1 MMNEY
6 NDHIEARDEL
16 FSIYSD
22 AHKDAYG
29 FRPRGEHTFL
39 ELQAMSRDEIQ
50 REFDMLSA
58 HMEQEVEMERE
69 MEREAAIRLRSTAA
83 SLAQEQCISLAD
95 AYRWLM
101 QAEGCEGDLEHFL
114 WRMGLGCGTL
124 AFDIAKELQLLGV
137 R

>member
-1 MMNEY
+1 MMNEHT
-6 NDHIEARDEL
+6 DHIAARDEL

-39 ELQAMSRDEIQ
+39 ELQAMSPAEIQ
-50 REFDMLSA
+50 AEFDRLSETIS
-58 HMEQEVEMERE
+58 EQVDA
-69 MEREAAIRLRSTAA
+69 EREAERHAAMKLRNDASTIAM
-83 SLAQEQCISLAD
+83 EHGISLAD